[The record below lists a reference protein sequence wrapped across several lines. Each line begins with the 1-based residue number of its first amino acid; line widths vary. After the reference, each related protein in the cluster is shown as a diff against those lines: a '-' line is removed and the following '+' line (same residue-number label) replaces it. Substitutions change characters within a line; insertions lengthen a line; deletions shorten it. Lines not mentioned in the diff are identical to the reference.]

1 MARVNYAH
9 GKRQREIAN
18 KQKREEKAQRKAERQ
33 AQGLSSD
40 VGTELEEGAENREV
54 SEAGGEA
61 DTQG

>member
-33 AQGLSSD
+33 AQGSSPEVD
-40 VGTELEEGAENREV
+40 TELGVEHGEPAEEGR
-54 SEAGGEA
+54 EA
-61 DTQG
+61 DSQG

>member
-33 AQGLSSD
+33 AQGSSPEVD
-40 VGTELEEGAENREV
+40 TELGVEYREPAEEGR
-54 SEAGGEA
+54 EA
-61 DTQG
+61 DSQG

>member
-33 AQGLSSD
+33 AQGLPPEVD
-40 VGTELEEGAENREV
+40 TELEEGAEN
-54 SEAGGEA
+54 SEAPEAGSEA
-61 DTQG
+61 DAQV